1 MSLRIGG
8 LASGMDIDSLVAKL
22 MTAERIPLDK
32 LTQKKQILE
41 WQRDDYRSM
50 NTLLYDLKNFIGVT
64 QTDGVGRKSTFTKK
78 IVTSSNESAVSAK
91 NINSTVDITSTIG
104 VKQLAEAASMY
115 SKQDIRL
122 STNFDPNNK
131 LDAEISAGNIR
142 SFTDTTFTI
151 QVIQADGTL
160 SPVTST
166 NTFTVDTANQSLNDV
181 IAEINK
187 RNIGVSAFYDSMTG
201 RVSLV
206 ANHTG
211 DVAGQPEIVLSGDFL
226 TSSLQ
231 LDADNVQAANNTVGN
246 LGKNAVFVINGME
259 TYRNSNTFQING
271 YEYTLKQVTD
281 SNGDGIISSNE
292 TVTISSKTDTDAIF
306 DSIKKFVDKYNETI
320 DKINSKISEKRYRD
334 YPPLTDAQKN
344 EMKDKEIELWE
355 EKAKS
360 GLLYNDNILSSGLN
374 QMRLQIYDSVD
385 GLTSTFYDSAK
396 NADITINQLANIGI
410 TTSSNYLDKGKLV
423 IDEAKLKEAIS
434 QNPMAIYELFNKE
447 VKNADG
453 SLNFKQSGIVTRLEE
468 VIGQTIKN
476 IEVKAGKSYYT
487 NNQYTLGRL
496 LDQVN
501 SDITDFE
508 ERLKQIEDRYWRQFT
523 AMEQA
528 INQSNQQ
535 SMYLMQQFGMGQ

>member
-8 LASGMDIDSLVAKL
+8 LASGMDIDSIVEKL
-22 MTAERIPLDK
+22 MKVERIPLDK

-41 WQRDDYRSM
+41 WQRDAYREM
-50 NTLLYDLKNFIGVT
+50 NTLLYDFKTFLSVT
-64 QTDGVGRKSTFTKK
+64 QTDGIGRQSTFLKK
-78 IVTSSNESAVSAK
+78 VISSSNESAVTAK
-91 NINSTVDITSTIG
+91 NISGTTDINTQISVT
-104 VKQLAEAASMY
+104 QLAKAASMW
-115 SKQDIRL
+115 SAGDIR
-122 STNFDPNNK
+122 SNQNFNPDDLLVNQKDNLVNGADLPTT
-131 LDAEISAGNIR
+131 SFNIH
-142 SFTDTTFTI
+142 I
-151 QVIQADGTL
+151 QAIQADG
-160 SPVTST
+160 SVVDKSI
-166 NTFTVDTANQSLNDV
+166 TVDPSKMSLNQV
-181 IAEINK
+181 INEINK
-187 RNIGVSAFYDSMTG
+187 SLDVNAFYDTNSG
-201 RVSLV
+201 KVVLS
-206 ANHTG
+206 AKHTG
-211 DVAGQPEIVLSGDFL
+211 DAANQPEIKIMDTDTNGYNFMTSVLRLS
-226 TSSLQ
+226 
-231 LDADNVQAANNTVGN
+231 ADSDTAANNSIGQVGQ
-246 LGKNAVFVINGME
+246 NAKFTFNGMSME
-259 TYRNSNTFQING
+259 RTSNIFQING
-271 YEYTLKQVTD
+271 YEYTLKNITANSVTLT
-281 SNGDGIISSNE
+281 S
-292 TVTISSKTDTDAIF
+292 TTDTDAIF

-334 YPPLTDAQKN
+334 YPPLTEAQKK

-396 NADITINQLANIGI
+396 KADTTINQLANIGI

-508 ERLKQIEDRYWRQFT
+508 QRLKQIEDRYWRQFT

-535 SMYLMQQFGMGQ
+535 SMYLMQQFGLGQ